1 MKRICAMAGW
11 MAVAVVVVS
20 AAPAVPV
27 FHKMTLTDKFYCEGA
42 WFADFNKDGRMDVV
56 AGPWWYEGPD
66 FTNKHEIHTPQA
78 FDPKGYSDNFLT
90 FTGDFNKDGWADVLY
105 MPYPGKEAFWY
116 ENPADKGGE
125 WKKHLAY
132 PSVDNESPSMGDLTG
147 GGVPQMLFNTGGC
160 LGFAQ
165 PDFAKP
171 DEPWKFHPITPN
183 CGFHKFTHGL
193 GIGDINGDGLTDY
206 LEANGWWEQP
216 KDWKDGQVWIRHPF
230 RFAEAAAQMYA
241 YDVDGDGANDV
252 ICTLHCHKYGIAWY
266 RQVKDAQGAISF
278 EKHEILT
285 PTPDLQS
292 KDLRIS
298 QLHAVY
304 LVDMNGD
311 GLKDILTG
319 KRYWSHGPTG
329 DVEPSAPAVVYWFE
343 LRRDKDKGVPYIP
356 HLIDDDSGVGTQ
368 VTATDL
374 NGDGV
379 PDVIVGNKKGCFLQL
394 SGAAK

>member
-1 MKRICAMAGW
+1 MKRLLAFTILLAA
-11 MAVAVVVVS
+11 AA
-20 AAPAVPV
+20 AAPAAPATPA
-27 FHKMTLTDKFYCEGA
+27 FHKMVLTDQFYCEGA

-56 AGPWWYEGPD
+56 AGPWWYEGPA
-66 FTNKHEIHTPQA
+66 FTTKHEIHVPQA

-90 FTGDFNKDGWADVLY
+90 FTGDFNNDGWPDVLY

-116 ENPADKGGE
+116 ENPAAKGGD
-125 WKKHLAY
+125 WKKHLAF
-132 PSVDNESPSMGDLTG
+132 PVVDNESPSMGQLTAS
-147 GGVPQMLFNTGGC
+147 GVPQMLFNTGGC

-171 DEPWKFHPITPN
+171 DEPWKFHAVTPN
-183 CGFHKFTHGL
+183 CGFQKFTHGL
-193 GIGDINGDGLTDY
+193 GIGDVNGDGLNDY
-206 LEANGWWEQP
+206 LEAGGWWEQP
-216 KDWKDGQVWIRHPF
+216 KGWKDGELFVRHPF
-230 RFAEAAAQMYA
+230 RFAEAASQMYV
-241 YDVDGDGANDV
+241 YDVDGDGLNDV
-252 ICTLHCHKYGIAWY
+252 ICVLHCHKYGMAWY
-266 RQVKDAQGAISF
+266 RQVKDAAGAITF

-285 PTPDLQS
+285 PNPDLQS

-304 LVDMNGD
+304 LADMNGD
-311 GLKDILTG
+311 GLMDIVTG
-319 KRYWSHGPTG
+319 KRFWSHGPTG

-343 LRRDKDKGVPYIP
+343 LQRGKDKGVQFIP

-379 PDVIVGNKKGCFLQL
+379 PDVIVSNKKGTFLQL
-394 SGAAK
+394 SGPAK